1 MSTQDNVSL
10 DSIFYQ
16 ELKIKPATQKKLEEH
31 AKSIRSKVN
40 TIYQN
45 TYAIGKELQK
55 AHDELANH
63 RNGVF
68 YKWCEGIGLKRE
80 TVKNIIN
87 YRNFID
93 QNLANKEI
101 IETMPKSFIYE
112 VSRNSTPKE
121 LQEMVINGEIKNLKE
136 LKTEKAKYKARKKQ
150 EVSKNQN
157 DTVVSDIQETTR
169 SNDDVS
175 INQDDL
181 QSRYDKLLQKYD
193 LLKKDRDKWEQETR
207 KFKNKLKEITGA
219 RNVDGAFSY
228 IRQLEEHIETINIT
242 PDDVEDVISDD
253 DDRWESF

>member
-136 LKTEKAKYKARKKQ
+136 
-150 EVSKNQN
+150 VSKNQN

-193 LLKKDRDKWEQETR
+193 LLKKDRDKWEQEKR